1 MGRIVENHPNAAD
14 RGDARRGRSVDGVQ
28 IWKEDLGVNTKH
40 REH

>member
-1 MGRIVENHPNAAD
+1 MGCIVENHPNAAD
-14 RGDARRGRSVDGVQ
+14 RGDAGGRSVDGVQ